1 VAGAVA
7 VNKNLMCVCGHR
19 QNDHLWGS
27 CSEGTKRCRC
37 MAFKAQPPTRWDDD
51 KEAGAIG

>member
-19 QNDHLWGS
+19 QNEHLWGS

-37 MAFKAQPPTRWDDD
+37 MAFKAQPPTRWDED